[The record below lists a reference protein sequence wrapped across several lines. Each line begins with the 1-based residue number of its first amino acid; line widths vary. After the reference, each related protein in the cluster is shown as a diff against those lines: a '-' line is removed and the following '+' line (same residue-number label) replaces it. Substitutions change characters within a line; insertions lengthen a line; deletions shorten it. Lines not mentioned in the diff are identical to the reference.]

1 MNYSNTNVEIDDI
14 NGIVLTNQQPYLNGV
29 YG

>member
-1 MNYSNTNVEIDDI
+1 MNYSNTNVEIDDT
-14 NGIVLTNQQPYLNGV
+14 NGIVLTNSTPYLNGV